1 MRVHKSTID
10 FHGML
15 SIVNIFY
22 DDHNA
27 SRLVLLVIFIVI
39 DIWMVHK
46 DVMIVSCK

>member
-1 MRVHKSTID
+1 MRVHKLTID

-15 SIVNIFY
+15 SIVNCFY

-27 SRLVLLVIFIVI
+27 PSLVSFVISIVI
-39 DIWMVHK
+39 DIGMVRK